1 MLPLFFFVI
10 LTPEKLLITP
20 NHVYAGENRIDLT
33 KDTNTVYTHPSEKQC
48 SWEPNL
54 SNYVTF
60 DDLSNISPWTLLE
73 TYNDGDRFNVP
84 DGYDLYFIL
93 VKAVCSSYDGCAC
106 GLRYNSNSY
115 AIITMSSYSS
125 DYTAVGYAFLHTY
138 YEYSNDKRLAISRPI
153 IPYSGDTSFEVSE
166 VNENYYVYSA
176 GAGSMTFKLYGV
188 NF

>member
-1 MLPLFFFVI
+1 MII
-10 LTPEKLLITP
+10 LYRYSLGNGKLMITP

-115 AIITMSSYSS
+115 AIIGALYRGIAQLVEQRSPKPRVQSSSLC
-125 DYTAVGYAFLHTY
+125 AP
-138 YEYSNDKRLAISRPI
+138 AI
-153 IPYSGDTSFEVSE
+153 
-166 VNENYYVYSA
+166 
-176 GAGSMTFKLYGV
+176 
-188 NF
+188 